1 MNMFNKI
8 VADTLPYMPK
18 KIVWIFSKRY
28 VAGEKIEDGIAKSK
42 MLNSQNMEVTVDLL
56 GEFIHTLE
64 EAETNK
70 NDYLNI
76 IERFTEDNVKGS
88 FSVKPTS
95 FGLLIDKEK
104 CYRLIREVVESA
116 AKRNKFVRI
125 DMEDSQCTSS
135 EIELFK
141 RLLAEFPNHVG
152 LVLQAYLR
160 RTRNDIIDLTAYSKQ
175 NGLPLNIRLCKGI
188 YIEPEEIAY
197 HDFHHVRHHFLKDLE
212 LLLQNNAYVGIAT
225 HDPFL
230 VNESYELITEYNK
243 SPESYEFQMLYG
255 VTPNLRDSII
265 QKGHIMRIYV
275 PFGVDWFGYCSRRI
289 KENPKMVS
297 DIIKALFI
305 RG

>member
-1 MNMFNKI
+1 MFNKI
-8 VADTLPYMPK
+8 VADTLPFMPK
-18 KIVWIFSKRY
+18 KLVWIFSKRY

-64 EAETNK
+64 EAEINK
-70 NDYLNI
+70 NEYLGI
-76 IERFTEDNVKGS
+76 IERFTEDHVKGS

-104 CYRLIREVVESA
+104 CYRFIREVVKSA

-160 RTRNDIIDLTAYSKQ
+160 RTRNDIIDLTAYSKE

-188 YIEPEEIAY
+188 YIEDEEIAY
-197 HDFHHVRHHFLKDLE
+197 RDFHQVRHHFLKDL
-212 LLLQNNAYVGIAT
+212 ASDRWIAFST
-225 HDPFL
+225 
-230 VNESYELITEYNK
+230 S
-243 SPESYEFQMLYG
+243 
-255 VTPNLRDSII
+255 
-265 QKGHIMRIYV
+265 
-275 PFGVDWFGYCSRRI
+275 
-289 KENPKMVS
+289 
-297 DIIKALFI
+297 
-305 RG
+305 